1 MSTQYCG
8 CDPTHAGGP
17 HFCERHDP
25 APFGVPDFLLV
36 PKDPS
41 GTPAMWGLS
50 DALALIREI
59 QPEIH
64 ALGFHV
70 CLAGGVLNKGYS
82 EKDLDLVFVPLTNE
96 TKGDADDITSWCFKR
111 WGGRKDNLSDPV
123 PCISLREQ
131 ASYLTDDGKRIDV
144 FVV

>member
-8 CDPTHAGGP
+8 CDPTHKPRAHYCGRHAPEGIGAIAGAGP
-17 HFCERHDP
+17 
-25 APFGVPDFLLV
+25 V
-36 PKDPS
+36 
-41 GTPAMWGLS
+41 TPPMWGLS
-50 DALALIREI
+50 DALALVREI
-59 QPEIH
+59 QSQIH

-82 EKDLDLVFVPLTNE
+82 EKDLDLVFVPITNE
-96 TKGDADDITSWCFKR
+96 TKGDADDVTSWCFKR

-131 ASYLTDDGKRIDV
+131 ASYLTSDGKRIDV